1 MALNGIN
8 TSDSPCKQ
16 CPNRYV
22 GCHSTCVKY
31 LDWSQQYKIKLE
43 QRREQKKIDNLLFD
57 NQTRRNRQVRNEGGI
72 KYGRRSNDTR

>member
-16 CPNRYV
+16 CLNRYV

-31 LDWSQQYKIKLE
+31 LDWSQQHKIKLE

-57 NQTRRNRQVRNEGGI
+57 NQTRRNRQVKNEGGI